1 MSEEQK
7 EPKEARDAKPRDEGA
22 AEAKSPE
29 AKSADANAPEGK
41 SREGKSHEGKP
52 RKEGAGKEGAREGK
66 DAGKKRGD
74 GEGKAPREPQAP
86 RAPHVPGKRAHP
98 VPRLEQKFRE
108 EVMPAVMSEFK
119 LENRHQVPK
128 LAKIM
133 VNTGVGKVLEN
144 QKLKPEYRDAVIDT
158 YMKITGQKPVM
169 VKARKSVANFKVREG
184 APSAFM
190 VTLRRDRMWHFL
202 DRLINLAIPRIKDFR
217 GVNDKSFDKSGSWA
231 FGLSEQAVWPEINM
245 ANVVHT
251 HGMNIN
257 LVFDRSTPAMSRF
270 VLDRLGM
277 PFVRPEPSQQRRA
290 EPAKA

>member
-1 MSEEQK
+1 MSDETK
-7 EPKEARDAKPRDEGA
+7 NTPKPEGA
-22 AEAKSPE
+22 A
-29 AKSADANAPEGK
+29 ADANEPKGAPTGDAAGDAAPK
-41 SREGKSHEGKP
+41 GKP
-52 RKEGAGKEGAREGK
+52 APK
-66 DAGKKRGD
+66 
-74 GEGKAPREPQAP
+74 GEGKKDGEAKAGAKEGKGGAKEGKAGKGGKKADDGPPP
-86 RAPHVPGKRAHP
+86 PPKPPHVTGKRTYP
-98 VPRLEQKFRE
+98 MPRLQQRYRE
-108 EVMPAVMSEFK
+108 EIIPAVMQEFK
-119 LENRHQVPK
+119 LVNAHQVPT

-133 VNTGVGKVLEN
+133 VNTGVGKQLEN

-190 VTLRRDRMWHFL
+190 VTLRGDRMWHFL

-217 GVNDKSFDKSGSWA
+217 GVSDKAFDKGGSWA

-245 ANVVHT
+245 ASVVYT

-257 LVFDRSTPAMSRF
+257 LVFEGSTPAMSRF

-277 PFVRPEPSQQRRA
+277 PFIRPEAPQRRA

>member
-1 MSEEQK
+1 MSEQ
-7 EPKEARDAKPRDEGA
+7 PKESK
-22 AEAKSPE
+22 EAKSPD
-29 AKSADANAPEGK
+29 AKGPDAKAEGK
-41 SREGKSHEGKP
+41 APKEP
-52 RKEGAGKEGAREGK
+52 RKEGKDGGGRKRPSDGAES
-66 DAGKKRGD
+66 
-74 GEGKAPREPQAP
+74 KAAPETRAP
-86 RAPHVPGKRAHP
+86 RAPHVAGKRSLP
-98 VPRLEQKFRE
+98 ISRLEQKFRE
-108 EVMPAVMSEFK
+108 EVVPAVMAEFE
-119 LENRHQVPK
+119 LANTHQVPR
-128 LAKIM
+128 LTKIM

-217 GVNDKSFDKSGSWA
+217 GVSDKSFDKGGSWA

-245 ANVVHT
+245 ANVVHS

-257 LVFDRSTPAMSRF
+257 LVFDRSTPALSRF

-277 PFVRPEPSQQRRA
+277 PFVRPEASSPRRTA